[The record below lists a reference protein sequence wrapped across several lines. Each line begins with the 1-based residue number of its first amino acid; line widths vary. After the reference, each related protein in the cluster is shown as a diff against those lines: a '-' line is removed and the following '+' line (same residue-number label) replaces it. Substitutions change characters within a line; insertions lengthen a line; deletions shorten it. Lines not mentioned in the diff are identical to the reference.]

1 MEHNDINHAKKVV
14 FKGLILLAI
23 ITVVEVLI
31 ALFGNGH
38 LVEGVHLS
46 KWIMYPLMIGLSL
59 YKAYF
64 IIYEFMHMRYELQGL
79 RYSVLL
85 PMLML
90 VWAVTAFFNEGSH
103 WKHNRSVINQKN
115 QIGIEQMAAPAEQ
128 PAHQSEE
135 VQPPSAH

>member
-14 FKGLILLAI
+14 FKGLILLGI
-23 ITVVEVLI
+23 ITILEVLI

-38 LVEGVHLS
+38 LIEGVRLS

-64 IIYEFMHMRYELQGL
+64 IIYEFMHMKYELKGL

-85 PMLML
+85 PMFLL
-90 VWAVTAFFNEGSH
+90 VWAVIAFFNEGNN
-103 WKHNRSVINQKN
+103 WKHNRQVIQERN
-115 QIGIEQMAAPAEQ
+115 QIGLEEMHTPPPPAAT
-128 PAHQSEE
+128 HGEE
-135 VQPPSAH
+135 GKPEGEH

>member
-23 ITVVEVLI
+23 ITVLEVVI

-38 LVEGVHLS
+38 LIEGVHLS

-64 IIYEFMHMRYELQGL
+64 IIYEFMHMKYELQGL

-85 PMLML
+85 PMLLL
-90 VWAVTAFFNEGSH
+90 VWAVIAFFNEGSN
-103 WKHNRSVINQKN
+103 WKHNRQVVQDRN
-115 QIGIEQMAAPAEQ
+115 QIGIEQMHTPPAPAT
-128 PAHQSEE
+128 HEE
-135 VQPPSAH
+135 EGHSDREH

>member
-31 ALFGNGH
+31 ALVGNGH
-38 LVEGVHLS
+38 IIEGFHLS
-46 KWIMYPLMIGLSL
+46 KWIMYPVMIGLSL

-64 IIYEFMHMRYELQGL
+64 IIYEFMHMKYELQGL

-85 PMLML
+85 PMLLL
-90 VWAVTAFFNEGSH
+90 VWAVIAFFNEGNN
-103 WKHNRSVINQKN
+103 WKHNRQVVEERN
-115 QIGIEQMAAPAEQ
+115 QIGIEQMHTPPAPA
-128 PAHQSEE
+128 ATHGEE
-135 VQPPSAH
+135 GHTEGEH

>member
-23 ITVVEVLI
+23 ITVLEVFI

-38 LVEGVHLS
+38 LIESVHLS

-64 IIYEFMHMRYELQGL
+64 IIYEFMHMKYEMQGL
-79 RYSVLL
+79 RFTVLL
-85 PMLML
+85 PMLLL
-90 VWAVTAFFNEGSH
+90 VWAVIAFFTEGST
-103 WKHNRSVINQKN
+103 WKHNRLVVQQKSE
-115 QIGIEQMAAPAEQ
+115 IGIEPMTTPPAPAN
-128 PAHQSEE
+128 HEE
-135 VQPPSAH
+135 SAHPGNEH